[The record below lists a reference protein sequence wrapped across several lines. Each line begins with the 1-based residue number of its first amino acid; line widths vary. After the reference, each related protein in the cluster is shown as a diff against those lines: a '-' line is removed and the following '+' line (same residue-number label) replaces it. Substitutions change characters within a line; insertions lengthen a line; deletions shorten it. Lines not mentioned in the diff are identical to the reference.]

1 MSLVKQQQRTTCP
14 RRRRP
19 LAAAALAALLAATG
33 LGLGTTGCA
42 GRGEMAIPAGAK
54 LVSSGKNGLVSYTA
68 ANRGNVYV
76 FDDTDKK
83 MIFTHE
89 LMRGDRVSVIPNEDV
104 IRINDKTASEQK
116 LVDDHQY
123 QIHFD
128 PAGTT
133 P

>member
-1 MSLVKQQQRTTCP
+1 MSLGKQSRTTSKN
-14 RRRRP
+14 RRP
-19 LAAAALAALLAATG
+19 LAATAFAALLAVGG
-33 LGLGTTGCA
+33 LGLTGCA

-89 LMRGDRVSVIPNEDV
+89 MMRGDRVSVIPNEDV
-104 IRINDKTASEQK
+104 IRINDRTASEQK

-128 PAGTT
+128 ATGMSP
-133 P
+133 

>member
-1 MSLVKQQQRTTCP
+1 MRLMNQSHNTVSRVVRLS
-14 RRRRP
+14 
-19 LAAAALAALLAATG
+19 AAALLSAGALVGAA
-33 LGLGTTGCA
+33 GC
-42 GRGEMAIPAGAK
+42 GPSRGELAVPATAK

-68 ANRGNVYV
+68 ANRGNVYL
-76 FDDTDKK
+76 FDETDKK

-104 IRINDKTASEQK
+104 IRINDKTVSEQK

-128 PAGTT
+128 ATGATT